1 MDLNNAIV
9 LLNSTIE
16 EVSTQFRRVPGS
28 SILLRYIKNSYQN
41 DPVRSVVELCLFLFA
56 VRYLLAPRYST
67 KQKTMDLTEEVR
79 KSSAESSKPFPGP
92 NANPRTGDRRAGRGV
107 DARATCRPAHRA

>member
-1 MDLNNAIV
+1 MLHPHSKAMDLHQALL
-9 LLNSTIE
+9 LLNSTIDE
-16 EVSTQFRRVPGS
+16 ASTQFRRVPGS

-67 KQKTMDLTEEVR
+67 KEKSMDLTEEVTLR
-79 KSSAESSKPFPGP
+79 G
-92 NANPRTGDRRAGRGV
+92 GDYGYMILIGSGN
-107 DARATCRPAHRA
+107 